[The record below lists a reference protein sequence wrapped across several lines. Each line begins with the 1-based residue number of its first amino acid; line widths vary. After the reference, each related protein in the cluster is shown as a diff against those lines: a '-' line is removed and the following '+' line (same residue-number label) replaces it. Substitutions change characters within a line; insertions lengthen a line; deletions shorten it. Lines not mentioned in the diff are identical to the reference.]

1 MIISILMG
9 LSLSLVRH
17 FALLST
23 TKSEAKKLADSLVFA
38 RNTAMKSNTIIHFEF
53 DLDKNSYRAYR
64 LDRSS
69 QELQEKTFL
78 KPVQLSASHSLIA
91 LASAMGNRITEG
103 KIKLRFLPSGL
114 AEELVIYMG
123 SDKEAKIEA
132 TIIYSRYQ
140 GKTWVH
146 KGEVEHRL
154 EDPNWEE
161 LDLLR

>member
-1 MIISILMG
+1 MG

-23 TKSEAKKLADSLVFA
+23 TKSEAKKLANSLVFV

-53 DLDKNSYRAYR
+53 DLDKEIYRAYR

-69 QELQEKTFL
+69 QELKEKIFL
-78 KPVQLSASHSLIA
+78 KPVELPASHSLIA
-91 LASAMGNRITEG
+91 IASAMGNRSTEG

-123 SDKEAKIEA
+123 PDAENSIEA

-140 GKTWVH
+140 GKALVH
-146 KGEVEHRL
+146 QGEVEHRL
-154 EDPNWEE
+154 EDPTWEE
-161 LDLLR
+161 LDLLE